1 MYEYKLRGEH
11 MTRVRCTFFAGPKK
25 WTNCHKKKRVDCLRP
40 RVLGL
45 VVVVNSRVGLEG
57 KEKLKKLSLRAFEV
71 VGDRGHNTRQIVLR
85 GANCK
90 DSVRIASLF
99 CQVFFVNKSCFFCR
113 LLFGIA

>member
-11 MTRVRCTFFAGPKK
+11 MTRVRCTFFAGLKK

-57 KEKLKKLSLRAFEV
+57 KENEKTVCFIAFDV
-71 VGDRGHNTRQIVLR
+71 LGDRGYTFGWIVKR
-85 GANCK
+85 
-90 DSVRIASLF
+90 V
-99 CQVFFVNKSCFFCR
+99 
-113 LLFGIA
+113 